1 MAGDI
6 DGQDVARQVRQALVD
21 LRDAL
26 VASLDAAAAV
36 LDELLVEPDGGD
48 FPTAGD
54 FDQPELLPPTLAD
67 LFEVDETSVS
77 IQDPPI
83 PDPNPNGYPE
93 ADCPIGSSRAHDPHV
108 WQGSHADHIGK
119 GPNFFCPGM
128 PF

>member
-1 MAGDI
+1 MAGDLHEAFERCLAEI
-6 DGQDVARQVRQALVD
+6 EQAIAEFRADVG
-21 LRDAL
+21 
-26 VASLDAAAAV
+26 LD
-36 LDELLVEPDGGD
+36 DGGD